1 MNLKKLIIFPVIF
14 FLILFTIGFILT
26 DGMKYSGL
34 TETQTERIKMVEDK
48 CATADPS
55 KMEQCYLFAEM
66 ATERLKKDNLN
77 P

>member
-66 ATERLKKDNLN
+66 ATEILKKDNLN

>member
-1 MNLKKLIIFPVIF
+1 MNLKKLIIFPVII
-14 FLILFTIGFILT
+14 FLILLTAGTILVEN
-26 DGMKYSGL
+26 MKYSGL

-55 KMEQCYLFAEM
+55 RMEQCYLFAEM
-66 ATERLKKDNLN
+66 AAEKLKKDNLN